1 MKKNNLKLLAVVM
14 ALLLAIIV
22 IFVVVAAVSGNPVS
36 EMFADFSEINLILLI
51 ATAAVILG
59 GFAWL
64 ILSKDKASSRWEP
77 QQLVVGALCL
87 ALAFVLSYIKLFE
100 MPQGGSITP
109 ASMLP
114 IVLFSYIY
122 GYKKGLILGLAYG
135 VLNIIQGAYIVHW
148 AQFILDYLL
157 AFTVLGLGGI
167 CRKHIAWSVLI
178 SAGGRFLFAVISG
191 VVFFAEYA
199 GEQNA
204 LIYSLVYN
212 ASYIIPEVIIC
223 ILIVLIPAVNRMIET
238 LKNNYSKKAVA
249 A

>member
-1 MKKNNLKLLAVVM
+1 MKKNNLKLLLIVM
-14 ALLLAIIV
+14 ALLCVITL
-22 IFVVVAAVSGNPVS
+22 IFVVVAVVSENPIS
-36 EMFADFSEINLILLI
+36 EMFADFSEVNLILLI
-51 ATAAVILG
+51 ATAVVIIG

-64 ILSKDKASSRWEP
+64 ILSKDKVSSRWEP

-100 MPQGGSITP
+100 MPQGGTITP

-135 VLNIIQGAYIVHW
+135 ILNIIQGAYIVHW
-148 AQFILDYLL
+148 AQFILDYIF
-157 AFTVLGLGGI
+157 AFTVIGLGGI
-167 CRKHIAWSVLI
+167 CRKHIVWSVLI
-178 SAGGRFLFAVISG
+178 SAAGRFLFSVISG

-212 ASYIIPEVIIC
+212 ASYIVPEIIIC
-223 ILIVLIPAVNRMIET
+223 IVIVMIPAVNRMIET
-238 LKNNYSKKAVA
+238 LKNNYSRKTAV
-249 A
+249 

>member
-1 MKKNNLKLLAVVM
+1 MKKNNLKLLLVVI
-14 ALLLAIIV
+14 ALLCVITL
-22 IFVVVAAVSGNPVS
+22 IFVAVAAFSGNSIS
-36 EMFADFSEINLILLI
+36 EMFAGFSEMNLILLI
-51 ATAAVILG
+51 ATAVIIVS

-64 ILSKDKASSRWEP
+64 ILSKEKQTSRWEP

-135 VLNIIQGAYIVHW
+135 ILNIIQGAYIVHW
-148 AQFILDYLL
+148 IQFILDYIF
-157 AFTVLGLGGI
+157 AFTVIGLGGI

-178 SAGGRFLFAVISG
+178 SAAGRFLFAVISG

-223 ILIVLIPAVNRMIET
+223 IAIVLIPAVNRMIET
-238 LKNNYSKKAVA
+238 LKNNYMKKAA
-249 A
+249 

>member
-1 MKKNNLKLLAVVM
+1 MKKNNLKLLIAVIG
-14 ALLLAIIV
+14 LLITVIV
-22 IFVVVAAVSGNPVS
+22 IFMVVAAVSGNS
-36 EMFADFSEINLILLI
+36 IAAMFADFSEVNLVLLI
-51 ATAAVILG
+51 STAVVIIG
-59 GFAWL
+59 GFVWL
-64 ILSKDKASSRWEP
+64 ILSSEKSSSRWEP
-77 QQLVVGALCL
+77 QQLVIGALCL

-135 VLNIIQGAYIVHW
+135 ILNIIQGAYIVHW
-148 AQFILDYLL
+148 AQFILDYIL
-157 AFTVLGLGGI
+157 AFTVIGLGGI
-167 CRKHIAWSVLI
+167 CRKHIIWSVLI
-178 SAGGRFLFAVISG
+178 SAAGRFVFSVISG

-212 ASYIIPEVIIC
+212 ASYLIPEVIIC
-223 ILIVLIPAVNRMIET
+223 AVIVMIPAVNRMIES
-238 LKNNYSKKAVA
+238 LKNQYLRKASA